1 MHDIER
7 ELLVSVIVPFYNEEE
22 NLGEVLERL
31 EKLQETLSL
40 EIIAVDDG
48 STDDSV
54 KIAKE
59 FQFVRLIRHGGNFG
73 KGKAI
78 ATGLAHS
85 EGEIIVIQD
94 ADCEYA
100 PEEIPKLVKPI
111 IEGQS
116 DIVFG
121 SRFMRENSGMSLSH
135 MFGNK
140 ILSLVASFLYSAR
153 ITDVMTGHKS
163 FSRKAI
169 NSIDLSERGFEV
181 EVELTGKLLAQHW
194 KFKEVPITYRKR
206 QQGKSKIK
214 YRDGLTCLLKLTYVR
229 FKNSKTTKPQIR

>member
-1 MHDIER
+1 MHDVER
-7 ELLVSVIVPFYNEEE
+7 GPLVSVIVPFYNEEE
-22 NLGEVLERL
+22 TLGEVLARL

-48 STDDSV
+48 STDDSA

-78 ATGLAHS
+78 AMGLARS
-85 EGEIIVIQD
+85 KGKIIVIQD
-94 ADCEYA
+94 ADCEYP

-111 IEGQS
+111 IEGQF
-116 DIVFG
+116 DMVFG
-121 SRFMRENSGMSLSH
+121 SRFMDKNNRMSLSH
-135 MFGNK
+135 RFGNK
-140 ILSLVASFLYSAR
+140 VLSLFTSILYSVR
-153 ITDVMTGHKS
+153 VTDVMTGHKS
-163 FSRKAI
+163 FSRTAI
-169 NSIDLSERGFEV
+169 KSIDLLEKGFEI

-194 KFKEVPITYRKR
+194 KLKEVPITYRKR